1 MNPQPRKVDCSF
13 SLVAEPNTPP
23 EEGFLPHPTNDADK
37 IAPGLYSEAGLEVYT
52 PHIHSTNIKTRAL
65 CRRRFLFAHRL
76 GLVRKG
82 FHSPLQ
88 MGALYHK
95 IMRHLY
101 LGGDT
106 EAAVDA
112 SQYWIDDEI
121 VALAKA
127 YGTDRG
133 TSLGAQSIREIQDDA
148 QSDLD
153 KAQAM
158 AIVSWRDHP
167 LDRKAWEVIAVEEPL
182 HLVSTSFPLPTT
194 VSIMIDLLLRD
205 RASGEGWIV
214 DHKTTSMSPIKRA
227 AMLQFDCQPRLYR
240 LGATAAY
247 PDIPIVG
254 AIFSIIRKPT
264 IKYCGK
270 DKTFEDYIDRM
281 GDWYTVQRQKNPSD
295 PPYVAPHIRF
305 VEPVMTEELL
315 DQLHDAH
322 ESSQCSVDLINFPRT
337 ANTEQICDGKYGL
350 CPFASLCTSSSDAWS
365 TLIPDL
371 YVQVNRD
378 ATEK

>member
-1 MNPQPRKVDCSF
+1 MSPQPRKVDCSF
-13 SLVAEPNTPP
+13 SLVAEPTAPP
-23 EEGFLPHPTNDADK
+23 EKSFLPHPTNDADK

-88 MGALYHK
+88 MGSLYHR

-101 LGGDT
+101 LGGSEE
-106 EAAVDA
+106 EALRDAVG
-112 SQYWIDDEI
+112 WIAEE
-121 VALAKA
+121 VSALAELAEK
-127 YGTDRG
+127 DRG
-133 TSLGAQSIREIQDDA
+133 MSLGAQSIREIQDDA

-153 KAQAM
+153 KAMAM

-167 LDRKAWEVIAVEEPL
+167 LDWDAWEVISVEEPL
-182 HLVSTSFPLPTT
+182 HLILTSPVFQAT

-214 DHKTTSMSPIKRA
+214 DHKTTSQSPTKRA

-270 DKTFEDYIDRM
+270 DATFEDYIERVRT
-281 GDWYTVQRQKNPSD
+281 WYVTQREKNPSD

-305 VEPVMTEELL
+305 VEPVMTEELHA
-315 DQLHDAH
+315 QLHEARAA
-322 ESSQCSVDLINFPRT
+322 SQCSVDLINFPRT
-337 ANTEQICDGKYGL
+337 ANTEQICDGKYGV
-350 CPFASLCTSSSDAWS
+350 CPFAPLCTSSSDAWS

-378 ATEK
+378 AMEK